1 MEDPILMKHE
11 AKGKY
16 MGLSKVIAE
25 SNKFIVLD
33 KYIKID
39 KQGGGCQ
46 TESDLERERRQKQY
60 EYYREKFLTFKV
72 VET

>member
-1 MEDPILMKHE
+1 
-11 AKGKY
+11 

-46 TESDLERERRQKQY
+46 TESDLKRERRQKQY